1 MHHTTKAAALVL
13 SVTAA
18 LTLAACSDDDGAGT
32 DPGSGTTTGSTPDA
46 GPCLVTAEQL
56 GEILGTEQTVDE
68 VDVPPLDE
76 ESQDDLTCE
85 TAVDDNDQKVT
96 WSLSSTAM
104 TVGGDLTHDELRPF
118 VEGTGTEVSE
128 VEVGA
133 DEPAWLGT
141 SSDLGLSFATT
152 ATLQGERWLKV
163 EVNGDDDS
171 VDVEQAGDA
180 AVQVTRALV
189 EAIAAGGNA

>member
-1 MHHTTKAAALVL
+1 MHLTTKAAALAL
-13 SVTAA
+13 SLTAA
-18 LTLAACSDDDGAGT
+18 LTLAACSDDTAT
-32 DPGSGTTTGSTPDA
+32 DPGSSATTGSTPEA

-56 GEILGTEQTVDE
+56 GEILGAEQTVEE
-68 VDVPPLDE
+68 VDVPPVDE
-76 ESQDDLTCE
+76 ESEDDLTCE

-96 WSLSSTAM
+96 WSLSSAAM
-104 TVGGDLTHDELRPF
+104 TVGGDLTHEELRSF

-171 VDVEQAGDA
+171 VGVEQAGDA
-180 AVQVTRALV
+180 AVQVTKALV